1 MNEEDWHVLK
11 VNVGYKGRNE
21 QTGLTTKNPNLQQV
35 LQSTKTFL
43 NTCDSGVS
51 ITSKMAIIKV
61 FNIE

>member
-1 MNEEDWHVLK
+1 MNEEDWPVLK

-21 QTGLTTKNPNLQQV
+21 QTGLPTKNPNLQQL

-43 NTCDSGVS
+43 NTCDSATS
-51 ITSKMAIIKV
+51 ITSKMAIRKV